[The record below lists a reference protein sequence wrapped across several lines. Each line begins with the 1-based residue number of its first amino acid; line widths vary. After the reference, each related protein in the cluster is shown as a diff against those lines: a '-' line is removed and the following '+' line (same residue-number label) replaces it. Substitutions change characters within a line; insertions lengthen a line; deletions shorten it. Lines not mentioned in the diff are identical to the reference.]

1 MDVKHWNRGKRP
13 MKPMAK
19 AFLAATCAL
28 AFTTGLSP
36 GAKAQIS
43 GDAVKIGVLNDQ
55 SGLYADFGGRGSV
68 IAAQMAAGDFGGKV
82 LGKPIPILSAD
93 HQNKTDVGSNN
104 ARQWFDQDGV
114 DAIADL
120 TTSSVALAVQEI
132 GKQNGKVTM
141 TSGAATSKL
150 TGDACSPTGFH
161 WAYDTVALANGTGKA
176 VVGEGLKKW
185 FFLTADYAFG
195 YALEKDVSDVVK
207 ASGGEV
213 VGAVR
218 HPLNTSDFSS
228 FLLQA
233 QGSGAQVIGL
243 ANAGTDTTTAI
254 KQAAEFGIVAGGG
267 QHLAGLL
274 LVLSDIHALGLETAQ
289 GLILTTG
296 FYWDLDD
303 ESRAWS
309 QRYFERMQRMPN
321 MIQAGVYSSVMHYL
335 KAVQAAGSDEGKV
348 VAAKMKELPIKD
360 MFARNGKVREDG
372 RLVHDMYLAR
382 VKTPA
387 QSKKPWDY
395 YEIVRT
401 IPGDQAYLPLD
412 RSPCPL
418 VKK

>member
-1 MDVKHWNRGKRP
+1 
-13 MKPMAK
+13 MKPSTK
-19 AFLAATCAL
+19 ALFAATCAL
-28 AFTTGLSP
+28 ALTAGLSSH
-36 GAKAQIS
+36 ANAQLS
-43 GDAVKIGVLNDQ
+43 NDAVKIGVLNDQ

-68 IAAQMAAGDFGGKV
+68 IAAQMAAEDFGGKV
-82 LGKPIPILSAD
+82 LGKPIQILSAD
-93 HQNKTDVGSNN
+93 HQNKPDVGSNI

-132 GKQNGKVTM
+132 GKQNGKVTL
-141 TSGAATSKL
+141 TSGAATSRL

-176 VVGEGLKKW
+176 VVEEGLKKW

-195 YALEKDVSDVVK
+195 YALEKDVSEVVK

-213 VGAVR
+213 VGSVR

-254 KQAAEFGIVAGGG
+254 KQAAEFGIVAGG

-289 GLILTTG
+289 GLVLTTG

-309 QRYFERMQRMPN
+309 QRYYERMQRMPN

-335 KAVQAAGSDEGKV
+335 KAVQAAGTDEGKV

>member
-1 MDVKHWNRGKRP
+1 
-13 MKPMAK
+13 MKPSTK
-19 AFLAATCAL
+19 ALFAATCAL
-28 AFTTGLSP
+28 ALTAGLSSH
-36 GAKAQIS
+36 ANAQLS
-43 GDAVKIGVLNDQ
+43 NDAVKIGVLNDQ

-68 IAAQMAAGDFGGKV
+68 IAAQMAAEDFGGKV
-82 LGKPIPILSAD
+82 LGKPIQILSAD
-93 HQNKTDVGSNN
+93 HQNKPDVGSNI

-132 GKQNGKVTM
+132 GKQNGKVTL
-141 TSGAATSKL
+141 TSGAATSRL

-176 VVGEGLKKW
+176 VVEEGLKKW

-195 YALEKDVSDVVK
+195 YALEKDVSEVVK

-243 ANAGTDTTTAI
+243 ANAGTDTTTSI
-254 KQAAEFGIVAGGG
+254 KQAAEFGIVAGG

-289 GLILTTG
+289 GLVLTTG

-309 QRYFERMQRMPN
+309 QRYYERMQRMPN

-335 KAVQAAGSDEGKV
+335 KAVEAAGSDEGKV

>member
-1 MDVKHWNRGKRP
+1 
-13 MKPMAK
+13 MKPTTK
-19 AFLAATCAL
+19 ALLAATCTLAL
-28 AFTTGLSP
+28 ATTLSS
-36 GAKAQIS
+36 GASAQVS

-68 IAAQMAAGDFGGKV
+68 IAAQMAVEDFGGKV
-82 LGKPIPILSAD
+82 LGKPIQVLSAD
-93 HQNKTDVGSNN
+93 HQNKPDVGSNI

-132 GKQNGKVTM
+132 GKQTGKVTM
-141 TSGAATSKL
+141 TSGAATSRL

-161 WAYDTVALANGTGKA
+161 WAYDTVALANGTGKS
-176 VVGEGLKKW
+176 VVAEGLKKW

-195 YALEKDVSDVVK
+195 YALEKDVSEVVK

-213 VGAVR
+213 VGSVR

-233 QGSGAQVIGL
+233 QGSGAEVIGL
-243 ANAGTDTTTAI
+243 ANAGGDTTTSI
-254 KQAAEFGIVAGGG
+254 KQAAEFGIVAGG

-289 GLILTTG
+289 GLVLTTG

-309 QRYFERMQRMPN
+309 QRYYERMQRMPN
-321 MIQAGVYSSVMHYL
+321 MVQAGVYSSVMHYL
-335 KAVQAAGSDEGKV
+335 KAVQEAGSDEGKV

-372 RLVHDMYLAR
+372 RMVHDMYLAR

-401 IPGDQAYLPLD
+401 IPGDEAYLPLD

>member
-1 MDVKHWNRGKRP
+1 
-13 MKPMAK
+13 MKPTTK
-19 AFLAATCAL
+19 ALLAATCTLAL
-28 AFTTGLSP
+28 ATALSSD
-36 GAKAQIS
+36 ANAQVS

-68 IAAQMAAGDFGGKV
+68 IAAQMAVEDFGGKV
-82 LGKPIPILSAD
+82 LGKPIQVLSAD
-93 HQNKTDVGSNN
+93 HQNKPDVGSNI
-104 ARQWFDQDGV
+104 ARQWYDQDGV

-132 GKQNGKVTM
+132 GKQTGKITM
-141 TSGAATSKL
+141 TSGAATSRL

-161 WAYDTVALANGTGKA
+161 WAYDTVALANGTGKS
-176 VVGEGLKKW
+176 VVAEGLKKW

-195 YALEKDVSDVVK
+195 YALEKDVSEVVK

-213 VGAVR
+213 VGSVR

-233 QGSGAQVIGL
+233 QGSGAEVIGL
-243 ANAGTDTTTAI
+243 ANAGGDTTTSI
-254 KQAAEFGIVAGGG
+254 KQAAEFGIVAGG
-267 QHLAGLL
+267 QSLAGLL
-274 LVLSDIHALGLETAQ
+274 LVLSDIHALGLETAK
-289 GLILTTG
+289 GLVLTTG

-309 QRYFERMQRMPN
+309 QRYYERMQRMPN
-321 MIQAGVYSSVMHYL
+321 MVQAGVYSSVMHYL
-335 KAVQAAGSDEGKV
+335 KAVQEAGTDEGKV

-372 RLVHDMYLAR
+372 RMVHDMYLAR
-382 VKTPA
+382 VKAPA

>member
-1 MDVKHWNRGKRP
+1 
-13 MKPMAK
+13 
-19 AFLAATCAL
+19 
-28 AFTTGLSP
+28 
-36 GAKAQIS
+36 
-43 GDAVKIGVLNDQ
+43 VLNDQ

-68 IAAQMAAGDFGGKV
+68 IAAQMAVEDFGGKV
-82 LGKPIPILSAD
+82 LGKPIQVLSAD
-93 HQNKTDVGSNN
+93 HQNKPDVGSNI
-104 ARQWFDQDGV
+104 ARQWYDQDGV

-141 TSGAATSKL
+141 TSGAATSRL

-176 VVGEGLKKW
+176 VVEEGLKKW

-195 YALEKDVSDVVK
+195 YALEKDVSEVVK

-233 QGSGAQVIGL
+233 QGSGAEVVGL
-243 ANAGTDTTTAI
+243 ANAGMDTTTSI
-254 KQAAEFGIVAGGG
+254 KQAAEFGIVAGG
-267 QHLAGLL
+267 QSLAGLL
-274 LVLSDIHALGLETAQ
+274 LVLSDIHALGLETAK
-289 GLILTTG
+289 GLVLTTG

-309 QRYFERMQRMPN
+309 QRYYERMQRMPN
-321 MIQAGVYSSVMHYL
+321 MVQAGVYSSVMHYL
-335 KAVQAAGSDEGKV
+335 KAVQEAGTDEGKV

-372 RLVHDMYLAR
+372 RMVHDMYLAR

>member
-1 MDVKHWNRGKRP
+1 
-13 MKPMAK
+13 MKPRTK
-19 AFLAATCAL
+19 ALLAATCAL
-28 AFTTGLSP
+28 ALSAGLSSR
-36 GAKAQIS
+36 ADAQLS
-43 GDAVKIGVLNDQ
+43 NDAVKIGVLNDQ

-68 IAAQMAAGDFGGKV
+68 IAAEMAAEDFGGKV
-82 LGKPIPILSAD
+82 LGKPIQILSAD
-93 HQNKTDVGSNN
+93 HQNKPDVGSNI
-104 ARQWFDQDGV
+104 ARQWFDQEGV

-132 GKQNGKVTM
+132 GKQNGKVTL
-141 TSGAATSKL
+141 TSGAATSRL

-176 VVGEGLKKW
+176 VVEEGLKKW

-195 YALEKDVSDVVK
+195 YALEKDVSEVVK

-243 ANAGTDTTTAI
+243 ANAGTDTTTSI
-254 KQAAEFGIVAGGG
+254 KQAAEFGIVAGGQG
-267 QHLAGLL
+267 LAGLL

-289 GLILTTG
+289 GLVLTTG

-303 ESRAWS
+303 ESRAGS
-309 QRYFERMQRMPN
+309 QRYYDRMQRMPN

-335 KAVQAAGSDEGKV
+335 KAVEAAGSDEGKV

-387 QSKKPWDY
+387 QTKKPWDY

>member
-1 MDVKHWNRGKRP
+1 MQKMLK
-13 MKPMAK
+13 KL
-19 AFLAATCAL
+19 LAGTAMI
-28 AFTTGLSP
+28 AFTA
-36 GAKAQIS
+36 GAANAQIS
-43 GDAVKIGVLNDQ
+43 GDVVKIGVLTDK
-55 SGLYADFGGRGSV
+55 SSLYADVAGEGSV
-68 IAAQMAAGDFGGKV
+68 VAAQLAVEEFGGKV
-82 LGKPIPILSAD
+82 AGKPIQIISAD
-93 HQNKTDVGSNN
+93 HQNKADISSNI
-104 ARQWFDQDGV
+104 ARQWFDTEGV

-120 TTSSVALAVQEI
+120 VTSSTALAVQEVARD
-132 GKQNGKVTM
+132 KGKVTLV
-141 TSGAATSKL
+141 SGAATSRL

-161 WAYDTVALANGTGKA
+161 WAYDTYALAGGTGRA
-176 VVGEGLKKW
+176 VVRNGGKSW
-185 FFLTADYAFG
+185 FFITADYAFG
-195 YALEKDVSDVVK
+195 HSLEADVTREVK
-207 ASGGEV
+207 ALGGEIK
-213 VGAVR
+213 GSVR
-218 HPLNTSDFSS
+218 HPLNSSDFSS
-228 FLLQA
+228 YLLQA

-243 ANAGTDTTTAI
+243 ANAGTDTTNSI
-254 KQAAEFGIVAGGG
+254 KQAAEFGITQAG
-267 QHLAGLL
+267 QSLAGLL
-274 LVLSDIHALGLETAQ
+274 LFISDVDALGLETAQ
-289 GLILTTG
+289 GLVLTTG

-321 MIQAGVYSSVMHYL
+321 MIQAGVYSSVTHYL

-348 VAAKMKELPIKD
+348 VAAKMKELPLKD

>member
-1 MDVKHWNRGKRP
+1 
-13 MKPMAK
+13 MKPTTK
-19 AFLAATCAL
+19 ALLTATCAL
-28 AFTTGLSP
+28 ALATGLSSN
-36 GAKAQIS
+36 ASAQVS

-68 IAAQMAAGDFGGKV
+68 IAAQMAVEDFGGKV
-82 LGKPIPILSAD
+82 LGKPIQVLSAD
-93 HQNKTDVGSNN
+93 HQNKPDVGSNI

-141 TSGAATSKL
+141 TSGAATSRL

-176 VVGEGLKKW
+176 VVEEGLKKW

-195 YALEKDVSDVVK
+195 YALEKDVSEVVK
-207 ASGGEV
+207 AAGGEV

-233 QGSGAQVIGL
+233 QGSGAEVVGL
-243 ANAGTDTTTAI
+243 ANAGMDTTTSI
-254 KQAAEFGIVAGGG
+254 KQAAEFGIVAGG
-267 QHLAGLL
+267 QSLAGLL
-274 LVLSDIHALGLETAQ
+274 LVLSDIHALGLETAK
-289 GLILTTG
+289 GLVLTTG

-309 QRYFERMQRMPN
+309 QRYYERMQRMPN
-321 MIQAGVYSSVMHYL
+321 MVQAGVYSSVMHYL
-335 KAVQAAGSDEGKV
+335 KAVQEAGSDEGKV

-372 RLVHDMYLAR
+372 RMVHDMYLAR

-387 QSKKPWDY
+387 QSSKPWDY

>member
-1 MDVKHWNRGKRP
+1 

-19 AFLAATCAL
+19 PMTRALFAATCAL
-28 AFTTGLSP
+28 ASMAGLSAE
-36 GAKAQIS
+36 AKAQIS

-68 IAAQMAAGDFGGKV
+68 IAAQMAAEDFGGKV
-82 LGKPIPILSAD
+82 LGKPIQILSAD
-93 HQNKTDVGSNN
+93 HQNKPDIGSNI
-104 ARQWFDQDGV
+104 ARQWFDVEGV

-132 GKQNGKVTM
+132 GKQSGKVTL
-141 TSGAATSKL
+141 TSGAATSRL

-176 VVGEGLKKW
+176 VVEEGLKKW

-195 YALEKDVSDVVK
+195 YALEKDVSEVVK
-207 ASGGEV
+207 ASGGQV
-213 VGAVR
+213 LGAVR

-233 QGSGAQVIGL
+233 QGSGADVIGL
-243 ANAGTDTTTAI
+243 ANAGTDTTTSI
-254 KQAAEFGIVAGGG
+254 KQAAEFGIVAGG

-289 GLILTTG
+289 GLVLTTG

-309 QRYFERMQRMPN
+309 QRYYERMQRMPN

-401 IPGDQAYLPLD
+401 IPGDQAYLPLE

>member
-1 MDVKHWNRGKRP
+1 

-19 AFLAATCAL
+19 PMTRALFAATCAL
-28 AFTTGLSP
+28 ASMAGLS
-36 GAKAQIS
+36 AEATAQIS

-68 IAAQMAAGDFGGKV
+68 IAAQMAAEDFGGKV
-82 LGKPIPILSAD
+82 LGKPIQILSAD
-93 HQNKTDVGSNN
+93 HQNKPDIGSNI
-104 ARQWFDQDGV
+104 ARQWFDVEGV

-132 GKQNGKVTM
+132 GKQSGKVTL
-141 TSGAATSKL
+141 TSGAATSRL

-176 VVGEGLKKW
+176 VVEEGLKKW

-195 YALEKDVSDVVK
+195 YALEKDVSEVVK
-207 ASGGEV
+207 ASGGQV
-213 VGAVR
+213 LGAVR

-243 ANAGTDTTTAI
+243 ANAGTDTTTSI
-254 KQAAEFGIVAGGG
+254 KQAAEFGIVAGG

-289 GLILTTG
+289 GLVLTTG

-303 ESRAWS
+303 ESRTWS
-309 QRYFERMQRMPN
+309 QRYYERMQRMPN

-401 IPGDQAYLPLD
+401 IPGDQAYLPLE

>member
-1 MDVKHWNRGKRP
+1 
-13 MKPMAK
+13 MKPRTK
-19 AFLAATCAL
+19 ALLAVTCAL
-28 AFTTGLSP
+28 AFTVGLSSH
-36 GAKAQIS
+36 AKAQIS

-68 IAAQMAAGDFGGKV
+68 IAAQMAVEDFGGKV
-82 LGKPIPILSAD
+82 LGKPIQILSAD
-93 HQNKTDVGSNN
+93 HQNKPDVGSNI

-132 GKQNGKVTM
+132 GKQNGKITL
-141 TSGAATSKL
+141 TSGAATSRL

-176 VVGEGLKKW
+176 VVEEGLKKW

-195 YALEKDVSDVVK
+195 YALEKDVSEVVK
-207 ASGGEV
+207 AAGGQV
-213 VGAVR
+213 VGSVR

-254 KQAAEFGIVAGGG
+254 KQAAEFGIVAGG

-289 GLILTTG
+289 GLVLTTG

-335 KAVQAAGSDEGKV
+335 KAVEAAGTDEGKV

>member
-1 MDVKHWNRGKRP
+1 
-13 MKPMAK
+13 MKPTTK
-19 AFLAATCAL
+19 ALLAATCTLAL
-28 AFTTGLSP
+28 ATALSSN
-36 GAKAQIS
+36 ASAQVS

-68 IAAQMAAGDFGGKV
+68 IAAQMAVEDFGGKV
-82 LGKPIPILSAD
+82 LGKPIQVLSAD
-93 HQNKTDVGSNN
+93 HQNKPDVGSNI
-104 ARQWFDQDGV
+104 ARQWYDQDGV

-141 TSGAATSKL
+141 TSGAATSRL

-161 WAYDTVALANGTGKA
+161 WAYDTVALANGTGKS
-176 VVGEGLKKW
+176 VVAEGLKKW

-195 YALEKDVSDVVK
+195 YALEKDVSEVVK

-213 VGAVR
+213 VGSVR

-233 QGSGAQVIGL
+233 QGSGAEVIGL
-243 ANAGTDTTTAI
+243 ANAGGDTTTSI
-254 KQAAEFGIVAGGG
+254 KQAAEFGIVAGG
-267 QHLAGLL
+267 QSLAGLL
-274 LVLSDIHALGLETAQ
+274 LVLSDIHALGLETAK
-289 GLILTTG
+289 GLVLTTG

-309 QRYFERMQRMPN
+309 QRYYERMQRMPN
-321 MIQAGVYSSVMHYL
+321 MVQAGVYSSVMHYL
-335 KAVQAAGSDEGKV
+335 KAVQEAGTDEGKV

-372 RLVHDMYLAR
+372 RMVHDMYLAR

>member
-1 MDVKHWNRGKRP
+1 

-19 AFLAATCAL
+19 ALLAATCAL
-28 AFTTGLSP
+28 AFTAGLSP
-36 GAKAQIS
+36 QTKAQVS

-68 IAAQMAAGDFGGKV
+68 IAAQMAAEDFGGKV
-82 LGKPIPILSAD
+82 LGKPIQILSAD
-93 HQNKTDVGSNN
+93 HQNKPDVGSNI
-104 ARQWFDQDGV
+104 ARQWFDRDGV

-141 TSGAATSKL
+141 TSGAATSRL

-176 VVGEGLKKW
+176 VVEEGLKKW

-195 YALEKDVSDVVK
+195 YALEKDVSEVVK

-213 VGAVR
+213 VGSVR
-218 HPLNTSDFSS
+218 HPLSTSDFSS

-254 KQAAEFGIVAGGG
+254 KQAAEFGIVAGG

-321 MIQAGVYSSVMHYL
+321 MIQAGVYSSIMHYL
-335 KAVQAAGSDEGKV
+335 KAVEAAGTDEGKV

>member
-1 MDVKHWNRGKRP
+1 
-13 MKPMAK
+13 MKPSTK
-19 AFLAATCAL
+19 ALLAATCAL
-28 AFTTGLSP
+28 AFTAGLSSH
-36 GAKAQIS
+36 ADAQLS
-43 GDAVKIGVLNDQ
+43 NDAVKIGVLNDQ

-68 IAAQMAAGDFGGKV
+68 IAAQMAAEDFGGKV
-82 LGKPIPILSAD
+82 LGKPIQILSAD
-93 HQNKTDVGSNN
+93 HQNKPDVGSNI
-104 ARQWFDQDGV
+104 ARQWFDQEGV

-132 GKQNGKVTM
+132 GKQNGRVTL
-141 TSGAATSKL
+141 TSGAATSRL

-176 VVGEGLKKW
+176 VVEEGLKKW

-195 YALEKDVSDVVK
+195 YALEKDVSEVVK

-243 ANAGTDTTTAI
+243 ANAGTDTTTSI
-254 KQAAEFGIVAGGG
+254 KQAAEFGIIAGG
-267 QHLAGLL
+267 QNLAGLL

-289 GLILTTG
+289 GLVLTTG

-335 KAVQAAGSDEGKV
+335 KAVEAAGSDEGKV

>member
-1 MDVKHWNRGKRP
+1 
-13 MKPMAK
+13 MKPTTK
-19 AFLAATCAL
+19 ALLAATCTLAL
-28 AFTTGLSP
+28 ATALSSN
-36 GAKAQIS
+36 ANAQVS

-68 IAAQMAAGDFGGKV
+68 IAAQMAVEDFGGKV
-82 LGKPIPILSAD
+82 LGKPIQVLSAD
-93 HQNKTDVGSNN
+93 HQNKPDVGSNI
-104 ARQWFDQDGV
+104 ARQWYDQDGV

-141 TSGAATSKL
+141 TSGAATSRL

-161 WAYDTVALANGTGKA
+161 WAYDTVALANGTGKS
-176 VVGEGLKKW
+176 VVAEGLKKW

-195 YALEKDVSDVVK
+195 YALEKDVSEVVK
-207 ASGGEV
+207 ASGRRSRRIGPASAQH
-213 VGAVR
+213 VG
-218 HPLNTSDFSS
+218 
-228 FLLQA
+228 LLLLPA
-233 QGSGAQVIGL
+233 PGAGL
-243 ANAGTDTTTAI
+243 RRRGDRSRQCRQDTTTSI
-254 KQAAEFGIVAGGG
+254 KQAAEFGIVAGG
-267 QHLAGLL
+267 QSLAGLL
-274 LVLSDIHALGLETAQ
+274 LVLSDIHALGLETAK
-289 GLILTTG
+289 GLVLTTG

-309 QRYFERMQRMPN
+309 QRYYERMQRMPN
-321 MIQAGVYSSVMHYL
+321 MVQAGVYSSVMHYL
-335 KAVQAAGSDEGKV
+335 KAVQEAGTDEGKV

-372 RLVHDMYLAR
+372 RMVHDMYLAR

>member
-1 MDVKHWNRGKRP
+1 MDLNHQNGENRP
-13 MKPMAK
+13 MKPITK
-19 AFLAATCAL
+19 ALFAATCAL
-28 AFTTGLSP
+28 ALMAGLP
-36 GAKAQIS
+36 AEARAQLS

-68 IAAQMAAGDFGGKV
+68 IAAQMAAEDFGGKV
-82 LGKPIPILSAD
+82 LGKPIQILSAD
-93 HQNKTDVGSNN
+93 HQNKPDVGSNI
-104 ARQWFDQDGV
+104 ARQWFDLEGV

-132 GKQNGKVTM
+132 GKQSGRITL
-141 TSGAATSKL
+141 TSGAATSRL

-176 VVGEGLKKW
+176 VVEEGLKKW
-185 FFLTADYAFG
+185 FFVTADYAFG
-195 YALEKDVSDVVK
+195 HALEKDVSEVVK
-207 ASGGEV
+207 ASGGQV
-213 VGAVR
+213 LGAVR

-233 QGSGAQVIGL
+233 QSSGAEVIGL

-254 KQAAEFGIVAGGG
+254 KQAAEFGIVAGG

-274 LVLSDIHALGLETAQ
+274 LVLSDIHALGLETVQ
-289 GLILTTG
+289 GLVLTTG

-348 VAAKMKELPIKD
+348 VAAKMKELPLKD

-372 RLVHDMYLAR
+372 RVVHDMYLAR

>member
-1 MDVKHWNRGKRP
+1 
-13 MKPMAK
+13 MKPSTK
-19 AFLAATCAL
+19 ALFAATCAL
-28 AFTTGLSP
+28 ALTAGLSSH
-36 GAKAQIS
+36 ANAQLS
-43 GDAVKIGVLNDQ
+43 NDAVKIGVLNDQ

-68 IAAQMAAGDFGGKV
+68 IAAQMAAEDFGGKV
-82 LGKPIPILSAD
+82 LGKPIQILSAD
-93 HQNKTDVGSNN
+93 HQNKPDVGSNI

-132 GKQNGKVTM
+132 GKQNGKVTL
-141 TSGAATSKL
+141 TSGAATSRL

-176 VVGEGLKKW
+176 VVEEGLKKW

-195 YALEKDVSDVVK
+195 YALEKDVSEVVK

-243 ANAGTDTTTAI
+243 ANAGTDTTTSI
-254 KQAAEFGIVAGGG
+254 KQAAEFGIVAGG

-289 GLILTTG
+289 GLVLTTG

-309 QRYFERMQRMPN
+309 QRYYERMQRMPN

-335 KAVQAAGSDEGKV
+335 KAVQAAGTDEGKV